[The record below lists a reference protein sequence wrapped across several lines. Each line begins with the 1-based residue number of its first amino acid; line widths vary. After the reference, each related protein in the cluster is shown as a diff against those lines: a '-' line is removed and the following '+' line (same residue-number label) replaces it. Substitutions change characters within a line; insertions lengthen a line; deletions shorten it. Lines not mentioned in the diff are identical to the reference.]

1 MEAVKELAYPTVL
14 IRGAPHGSSSDQLR
28 LALKPL
34 NFSPTQISK
43 QTKNGSFMINLP
55 QAEALALVKTDKGS
69 LPHIQNFILT
79 PLLSNL
85 NLKKSPPSP
94 PPNRPKTPSP
104 KSSHKPNPPPSA
116 PPPNNPTHF
125 PPLSPSPP
133 SSPTLPSFHSP
144 PSSPSPSSPKPPMS
158 PEIPSRTSLFSSKN
172 PYDSLMLVDAPLPPS
187 TSSDTPPRRPPRP
200 SVQR

>member
-1 MEAVKELAYPTVL
+1 MHGFLASPPSSPPSVDEISSFLSSLGPPEIREALAKMAHPAPSPHGPKHSDLMEAVKELAYPTVL

-69 LPHIQNFILT
+69 LPRIQNFILT

-85 NLKKSPPSP
+85 GQYRFL
-94 PPNRPKTPSP
+94 
-104 KSSHKPNPPPSA
+104 
-116 PPPNNPTHF
+116 
-125 PPLSPSPP
+125 
-133 SSPTLPSFHSP
+133 
-144 PSSPSPSSPKPPMS
+144 
-158 PEIPSRTSLFSSKN
+158 
-172 PYDSLMLVDAPLPPS
+172 
-187 TSSDTPPRRPPRP
+187 
-200 SVQR
+200 